1 VKQRN
6 WGIKKLLLLAREAS
20 TDDDDDDDDWQTLE
34 KKSMKPKM

>member
-20 TDDDDDDDDWQTLE
+20 TDDDDDDDWQTLE